1 MAKFNLR
8 INNHSLEKG
17 WSAKLIADFDPVAGC
32 GEEAFWVKV
41 MDILDEGGKI
51 QYLGTVQ
58 NYLTYTKSHGMTQGF
73 MVEFGLEHVS
83 EIRQPGR
90 QPT

>member
-8 INNHSLEKG
+8 INNHSLERG
-17 WSAKLIADFDPVAGC
+17 WSAKLIANFDPVAGC

-41 MDILDEGGKI
+41 HDIQGESGKTK
-51 QYLGTVQ
+51 YLGTVQ

-73 MVEFGLEHVS
+73 MVEFGLENVS
-83 EIRQPGR
+83 EIRQPGQR
-90 QPT
+90 PT